1 MSTALGRSENP
12 VVRDIAEVGTLAD
25 FQRETRH
32 KAGLSYDRLAKA
44 TDKSAT
50 TLRRAAS
57 GTCVPPRKVLLA
69 AITACGG
76 PTERAIHLWKQARY
90 HQRMVDKPRTPGP
103 PPELVR
109 DKFGMRA
116 ALVELYEK
124 DGAPTMAEMHDRAGG
139 RHGKL
144 PPSTAYRIANG
155 ETVPATLAQ
164 FEAYLDAVEVRKP
177 ARRGL
182 WVQAWHRVQNSG
194 PASLPDLRS
203 WSPNS
208 IFTAGQIPNFLIRL
222 YESVGSP
229 RTLQMKMRTGS
240 RLDPQTARRILTGR
254 MPPDIDAFTAFLDAC
269 GVKPEA
275 RTRWLDAWHRT
286 HAERMT
292 RAS

>member
-1 MSTALGRSENP
+1 MSKIVGRRENP

-25 FQRETRH
+25 FQREWRH
-32 KAGLSYDRLAKA
+32 KAGLSYDQLAKA
-44 TDKSAT
+44 TGESPT

-90 HQRMVDKPRTPGP
+90 HQRLVDTPHKPGP
-103 PPELVR
+103 PADLVH

-116 ALVELYEK
+116 ALVELYES
-124 DGAPTMAEMHDRAGG
+124 DGAPTMAEMHKRAGG

-144 PPSTAYRIANG
+144 PPSTAHRIANG

-177 ARRGL
+177 AQRGL
-182 WVQAWHRVQNSG
+182 WVQAWNRVHDSG
-194 PASLPDLRS
+194 PTALPDPRS
-203 WSPNS
+203 WSPNW
-208 IFTAGQIPNFLIRL
+208 IFAAGQIPNYLIRL

-229 RTLQMKMRTGS
+229 PSLEMKMRTGS
-240 RLDPQTARRILTGR
+240 RLDPRTARRILTGH
-254 MPPDIDAFTAFLDAC
+254 MPPDIGAFTAFLDAC
-269 GVKPEA
+269 RVKPEA
-275 RTRWLDAWHRT
+275 RKRWLDAWHRT
-286 HAERMT
+286 HADRMA
-292 RAS
+292 RAI

>member
-1 MSTALGRSENP
+1 MW
-12 VVRDIAEVGTLAD
+12 DIAEVGTLAD
-25 FQRETRH
+25 FQREWKH

-44 TDKSAT
+44 TGESAA

-69 AITACGG
+69 AITGCGG
-76 PTERAIHLWKQARY
+76 PTERAIYLWKHARY
-90 HQRMVDKPRTPGP
+90 HQRLVDKPRKPGP
-103 PPELVR
+103 RRADLVR

-116 ALVELYEK
+116 ALVELYEL
-124 DGAPTMAEMHDRAGG
+124 DGAPTMAEMHERAGG

-144 PPSTAYRIANG
+144 PPSTAHRIANG

-164 FEAYLDAVEVRKP
+164 FVAYLDAVEVRKP

-194 PASLPDLRS
+194 PAPLPDPRS

-208 IFTAGQIPNFLIRL
+208 IFTASQIPNFLIRL

-229 RTLQMKMRTGS
+229 ASLEMKMRTGS
-240 RLDPQTARRILTGR
+240 RLDPRTARRILAGH
-254 MPPDIDAFTAFLDAC
+254 MPPDIRAFTAFLDAC
-269 GVKPEA
+269 RVKPEA

-286 HAERMT
+286 RAEQMA
-292 RAS
+292 RAG